1 MQLQRASLGMLALQD
16 GCEDGGR
23 DLVPPPPPPPRP
35 SHPPPHHTHTPKVL
49 LHSAPDPTC
58 RRYSST
64 SNGYCNDTASFCTW
78 RVAEVVKRVQQSCL
92 NDHINTAVEASNEAC
107 FATCGARN
115 ITSDCW
121 ITCFYEG
128 VLGSEVAKGGALAGM
143 PLAELDA
150 AWLGAFRE

>member
-1 MQLQRASLGMLALQD
+1 M
-16 GCEDGGR
+16 
-23 DLVPPPPPPPRP
+23 
-35 SHPPPHHTHTPKVL
+35 
-49 LHSAPDPTC
+49 
-58 RRYSST
+58 
-64 SNGYCNDTASFCTW
+64 
-78 RVAEVVKRVQQSCL
+78 KRVQQSCL

-150 AWLGAFRE
+150 AWLGAFREVDPAKGGCAAMPAPTPPPGP